1 MPVAGDIPLVPGK
14 PVRGVEKMKLPFPV
28 KGIFKGRAAC
38 EQPQITSPDM
48 NNVRLYDVLGNRAR
62 GGQRPGLDKLYSQ
75 QIGGND
81 TPIVAICSIT
91 VVS

>member
-14 PVRGVEKMKLPFPV
+14 PVRGVKMKLPFPS

-38 EQPQITSPDM
+38 EQPMITTPDM
-48 NNVRLYDVLGNRAR
+48 DNVRLYDVLGNRAR

-75 QIGGND
+75 RIGGGVM
-81 TPIVAICSIT
+81 PIVAICSVT
-91 VVS
+91 VVD